1 MSLIDSVHAREI
13 LDSRGNPTVEAEVY
27 LVSGEVGRAAVPSG
41 ASTGEHEA
49 VELRDGERARYGGKG
64 VTRAVRNVNEVIAR
78 EVEGMDALDQAEVD
92 AALIALDGTPNKSE
106 LGANA
111 LLAVSLAAARAAAAY
126 LELPLYRYLGG
137 ANARTLPLPM
147 MNILN
152 GGAHADNNVDFQE
165 FMVVPVGAESFAEAL
180 RAGAE
185 IFHSLKSV
193 LKKRGYST
201 SVGDEGGFAPN
212 LKSNE
217 EAVETILEA
226 VTRAGYNAGVNVLL
240 ALDPAASEFY
250 EGGAYVFKKS
260 DGRRLSSAEMVAY
273 WKSWAEQYPIISIE
287 DGMAEN
293 DWEGWKLMT
302 DEMGA
307 RVQLVGDDLFV
318 TNTEFLRRGIELG
331 VANSILIKVNQIGTL
346 TETLDC
352 IEMARS
358 AGRTAVISHRSGETE
373 DTFIADLAVA
383 TNAGQI
389 KTGSLSRTDRIAKY
403 NQLLRIEEDLRGA
416 ARFPGLSAFYQLG
429 RQTDNARVAS
439 TTSRGGDE
447 GTRGGKKKKK
457 KARAA
462 RGAAGK

>member
-13 LDSRGNPTVEAEVY
+13 LDSRGNPTVEAEVF

-49 VELRDGERARYGGKG
+49 VELRDGDKRRYSGKG
-64 VTRAVRNVNEVIAR
+64 VRRAVENVNDLIAR
-78 EVEGMDALDQAEVD
+78 EVEGLDALDQAEVD
-92 AALIALDGTPNKSE
+92 SVLVALDGTRNKSK

-111 LLAVSLAAARAAAAY
+111 TLAVSLATARAAAAY

-137 ANARTLPLPM
+137 VNARTLPVPM

-165 FMVVPVGAESFAEAL
+165 FMVMPVAATSFAEAL
-180 RAGAE
+180 RTGAE
-185 IFHSLKSV
+185 IFHSLKGV
-193 LKKRGYST
+193 LKKRGYAT
-201 SVGDEGGFAPN
+201 GVGDEGGFAPD
-212 LKSNE
+212 LRSNE

-226 VTRAGYNAGVNVLL
+226 VTQAGYNAGTNVML

-250 EGGAYVFKKS
+250 DGKAYVFKKS
-260 DGRRLSSAEMVAY
+260 DGRRLSSEEMVAY
-273 WKSWAEQYPIISIE
+273 WKNWAGQYPIISIE

-293 DWEGWKLMT
+293 DWAGWKLMT

-346 TETLDC
+346 TETLDA
-352 IEMARS
+352 IELARTHR
-358 AGRTAVISHRSGETE
+358 RTAVISHRSGETE

-403 NQLLRIEEDLRGA
+403 NQLLRIEEDLRDA
-416 ARFPGLSAFYQLG
+416 ARFPGLSAFYQL
-429 RQTDNARVAS
+429 
-439 TTSRGGDE
+439 E
-447 GTRGGKKKKK
+447 
-457 KARAA
+457 RAA
-462 RGAAGK
+462 PKPAATKKSAKKSSAAKR

>member
-13 LDSRGNPTVEAEVY
+13 LDSRGNPTVEAEV
-27 LVSGEVGRAAVPSG
+27 LLISGEVGRAAVPSG

-49 VELRDGERARYGGKG
+49 VELRDGDRRRYLGRG
-64 VTRAVRNVNEVIAR
+64 VLKAVENVNERIAP
-78 EVEGMDALDQAEVD
+78 EVEGLDALDQAEVD
-92 AALIALDGTPNKSE
+92 AALLALDGTPNKSK

-111 LLAVSLAAARAAAAY
+111 LLAVSLATARAAAAY

-137 ANARTLPLPM
+137 ANARTLPVPM
-147 MNILN
+147 MNIIN

-165 FMVVPVGAESFAEAL
+165 FMVMPVAAESFAEAL
-180 RAGAE
+180 RVGAE
-185 IFHSLKSV
+185 VFHSLKNV
-193 LKKRGYST
+193 LKKRGYAT
-201 SVGDEGGFAPN
+201 AVGDEGGFAPN
-212 LKSNE
+212 LRSNE

-226 VTRAGYNAGVNVLL
+226 VTAAGYNAGVNVLL

-250 EGGAYVFKKS
+250 DGTSYVFKKS

-273 WKSWAEQYPIISIE
+273 WQSWVGQYPIISIE

-293 DWEGWKLMT
+293 DWEGWKLLT
-302 DEMGA
+302 DELGD

-318 TNTEFLRRGIELG
+318 TNTEFLRRGIERG

-346 TETLDC
+346 TETLDA
-352 IEMARS
+352 IELARTHR
-358 AGRTAVISHRSGETE
+358 RTAVISHRSGETE

-389 KTGSLSRTDRIAKY
+389 KTGSLSRSDRTAKY

-416 ARFPGLSAFYQLG
+416 ARYPGLAAFYQLG
-429 RQTDNARVAS
+429 EQPQQPAPRPAAAAGEKQ
-439 TTSRGGDE
+439 GDKGE
-447 GTRGGKKKKK
+447 KKKK
-457 KARAA
+457 KAKAA
-462 RGAAGK
+462 KR